1 MDKTGRKT
9 PTQARALRRLRRD
22 RRRRMLR
29 IGGFLA
35 IGLIAF
41 TFIFAL
47 FAPGLD
53 IKLGGYGPNYQ
64 GESVSIPDGYKDGTL
79 RGGTPHLKSIDE
91 SHPAYSSVPASS
103 GWHYGVTAKWGA
115 HDEVVV
121 DEILVHNLEHAGI
134 GIHYDC
140 PSGCDEL
147 VEELV
152 RIIKPYHKVIVS
164 PYPGMQNKIVLTA
177 WGYIDKFDVFDEK
190 RILDFIEA
198 HINSSSAP
206 EPLGM

>member
-1 MDKTGRKT
+1 MDYSNRTYAT
-9 PTQARALRRLRRD
+9 ANTST
-22 RRRRMLR
+22 
-29 IGGFLA
+29 IGNVDFSQVMQTSA
-35 IGLIAF
+35 
-41 TFIFAL
+41 TT
-47 FAPGLD
+47 
-53 IKLGGYGPNYQ
+53 
-64 GESVSIPDGYKDGTL
+64 V
-79 RGGTPHLKSIDE
+79 RKSIDE
-91 SHPAYSSVPASS
+91 SHPTYSSIPASS
-103 GWHYGVTAKWGA
+103 VWHYGVTAKWGA
-115 HDEVVV
+115 LDEVVV

-147 VEELV
+147 VKELV

-164 PYPGMQNKIVLTA
+164 PYPDMQNKIVLTA
-177 WGYIDKFDVFDEK
+177 WGHIDKFDVFDEK